1 MPLTIFNLSTV
12 DHLYIGKDTVIAF
25 AEQPVLETYNIEL
38 ASEDKIKEHLAK
50 PRNWVPQR
58 HETLPEIPHDTAFLC
73 SPADVPGPHKVQ
85 LQDKDITPD
94 IRQKFDELCEEYG
107 EAFSKNN
114 EDIGRTKLVKMD
126 IDTGDSPPVSSR
138 PYTLP
143 LKHYE
148 WVQRE
153 IESLECAGV
162 ITKSMSKWASP
173 IVIVPKKSAPG
184 EPLKRRLCVD
194 FRKVNELQQEVITA
208 GKTKGQISIH
218 PLPKIDE
225 MYAKLKGAKVFS
237 TIDLRSGYHHI
248 ALGKSSRA
256 KTAFVIPFGKY
267 EFLMVPFG
275 LAQAPAH
282 FQLLINKVLKGLK
295 FAMTYLDD
303 IIIFSQDELQHLEH
317 LEIVFSCLREAGLKM
332 KSSKC
337 DFFKSEIHYLGH
349 LISLEVI
356 SPLPNKLDSI
366 KHMPVP
372 NSAKEIK
379 QFLGLTGYYRKFVPR
394 FADISRPLT
403 TLTKKDAKFEW
414 TSACQKSFELLKEAL
429 CGEPVLKY
437 ADTSKPY
444 TLYTDASKYGWAG
457 VLTQPHIMTIDG
469 KSTTTDHPVA
479 FVSGLFRGSQLNWAA
494 LTKEAFAIYMSV
506 KKLLFY
512 LTDAQI
518 LLRSDHKLLE
528 KFLLKNTL
536 NSKVNN
542 WAMELEAFNIQFDYI
557 KGSSNILADTLSR
570 LIAIDPDT
578 PTMPEE
584 PGYEFGYAIFEE
596 FLKVQTKTYEVNE
609 VIVGTDTEIFKND
622 PELQNSL
629 QCIENPIAPQRLKK
643 LQQQDPNIQ
652 ILKCKLQNNRL
663 DKEYYSL
670 DENELLMRKV
680 IDSGHEFH
688 AIYLPS
694 VLIFQ
699 VLRTAHDDLGHN
711 GFPRTYAALKRVF
724 FWKGMKEDIRKHCK
738 TCATCQ
744 LHKLENVKFERN
756 IFKPSLQ
763 PMDFICMDLIGEFHP
778 PTSCGHRYALTAVC
792 MLTGFTWCVPL
803 KTKTAEEVVKA
814 YMDHI
819 YCNFGGSIKILT
831 DNGTEFK
838 NKLFKEVINKLGMEF
853 SIHSPPY
860 RPQSNGKI
868 ERFHRFLKTCIG
880 KHINY
885 GLEWDELT
893 PMATACYNFFQNC
906 SARESAFF
914 VMFGRDPINKLN
926 MLLHAARCYFHDDNG
941 LPNLE
946 ALKNIYQVVAQ
957 QLLNSRE

>member
-1 MPLTIFNLSTV
+1 MPQ
-12 DHLYIGKDTVIAF
+12 K
-25 AEQPVLETYNIEL
+25 
-38 ASEDKIKEHLAK
+38 
-50 PRNWVPQR
+50 
-58 HETLPEIPHDTAFLC
+58 HETLPEIPHDAAFLC
-73 SPADVPGPHKVQ
+73 SPADVPGPRKVQ
-85 LQDKDITPD
+85 LQDKDITTD
-94 IRQKFDELCEEYG
+94 IRQKFEELCDEYR

-126 IDTGDSPPVSSR
+126 IDTGNSPPVSSR
-138 PYTLP
+138 LYTLP

-153 IESLECAGV
+153 IESLERAGV

-173 IVIVPKKSAPG
+173 IVLVPKKSAPG

-256 KTAFVIPFGKY
+256 KTAFVMPFGKY

-275 LAQAPAH
+275 LAQAPTY
-282 FQLLINKVLKGLK
+282 FQLFINKVLKGLK
-295 FAMTYLDD
+295 FAMMYLDD

-317 LEIVFSCLREAGLKM
+317 LEIVFSCLWEAGLKM
-332 KSSKC
+332 KCSKC

-349 LISLEVI
+349 LISPEGI

-403 TLTKKDAKFEW
+403 TLMKKDVKFEW
-414 TSACQKSFELLKEAL
+414 TAACQKSFELLKEAL

-444 TLYTDASKYGWAG
+444 TLYTDASKFGWAG
-457 VLTQPHIMTIDG
+457 VLTQPHTTVIDG

-479 FVSGLFRGSQLNWAA
+479 FVSRLFRGSQLNWAA
-494 LTKEAFAIYMSV
+494 LMKEAFAIYMSV
-506 KKLLFY
+506 KKLSFY

-518 LLRSDHKLLE
+518 LLRSDHKPLE
-528 KFLLKNTL
+528 KFLLKNML

-542 WAMELEAFNIQFDYI
+542 WAMKLEAFNIQFDYI
-557 KGSSNILADTLSR
+557 KGSNNILVDTLSH

-578 PTMPEE
+578 PTTPQE
-584 PGYEFGYAIFEE
+584 PGYEFGCTIFEE
-596 FLKVQTKTYEVNE
+596 FPKVQSKTYEVNE
-609 VIVGTDTEIFKND
+609 VIVGTNKEIIKND
-622 PELQNSL
+622 SELQNSL

-643 LQQQDPNIQ
+643 LQQQDTNIET
-652 ILKCKLQNNRL
+652 LKRKLQNNRL

-670 DENELLMRKV
+670 DENELLTRKV
-680 IDSGHEFH
+680 IDGGHEFC

-694 VLIFQ
+694 ILIFQ
-699 VLRTAHDDLGHN
+699 VLQTAHDDLGHN
-711 GFPRTYAALKRVF
+711 GFPRTYAALK
-724 FWKGMKEDIRKHCK
+724 
-738 TCATCQ
+738 
-744 LHKLENVKFERN
+744 
-756 IFKPSLQ
+756 
-763 PMDFICMDLIGEFHP
+763 
-778 PTSCGHRYALTAVC
+778 
-792 MLTGFTWCVPL
+792 
-803 KTKTAEEVVKA
+803 
-814 YMDHI
+814 
-819 YCNFGGSIKILT
+819 
-831 DNGTEFK
+831 
-838 NKLFKEVINKLGMEF
+838 
-853 SIHSPPY
+853 
-860 RPQSNGKI
+860 
-868 ERFHRFLKTCIG
+868 
-880 KHINY
+880 
-885 GLEWDELT
+885 
-893 PMATACYNFFQNC
+893 
-906 SARESAFF
+906 
-914 VMFGRDPINKLN
+914 
-926 MLLHAARCYFHDDNG
+926 
-941 LPNLE
+941 
-946 ALKNIYQVVAQ
+946 
-957 QLLNSRE
+957 

>member
-1 MPLTIFNLSTV
+1 M
-12 DHLYIGKDTVIAF
+12 
-25 AEQPVLETYNIEL
+25 
-38 ASEDKIKEHLAK
+38 
-50 PRNWVPQR
+50 PQR
-58 HETLPEIPHDTAFLC
+58 HETLPEIPHDTAFIC
-73 SPADVPGPHKVQ
+73 SPADVPGPRKVQ
-85 LQDKDITPD
+85 LQDKNITTD
-94 IRQKFDELCEEYG
+94 IRQKFEELCEEYG

-126 IDTGDSPPVSSR
+126 IDTGDSPSVTSR

-143 LKHYE
+143 LKHYK

-173 IVIVPKKSAPG
+173 IVVVPKKSAPG
-184 EPLKRRLCVD
+184 EPPKRRLCVD
-194 FRKVNELQQEVITA
+194 FRKVNRLQQEVITA

-218 PLPKIDE
+218 SLPKIDE
-225 MYAKLKGAKVFS
+225 MYVKLKGAKVFS

-256 KTAFVIPFGKY
+256 KTAFVMPFGKY

-275 LAQAPAH
+275 LAQAPAY
-282 FQLLINKVLKGLK
+282 FQLLMNKVLKGLK

-317 LEIVFSCLREAGLKM
+317 LEIVFSHLWEAGLKM
-332 KSSKC
+332 KHSKC

-349 LISLEVI
+349 LISPEGI

-366 KHMPVP
+366 RHMPVP
-372 NSAKEIK
+372 NSVKDIK

-457 VLTQPHIMTIDG
+457 VLTQPHTMTIDG
-469 KSTTTDHPVA
+469 KSITTDHPVA

-494 LTKEAFAIYMSV
+494 LMKEAFAIYMSV
-506 KKLLFY
+506 KMLSFY

-518 LLRSDHKLLE
+518 LLRSDHKPLE

-557 KGSSNILADTLSR
+557 KGSNNILADTLSR

-596 FLKVQTKTYEVNE
+596 FPKVQTKTYEVNE
-609 VIVGTDTEIFKND
+609 VIVGMDTEIIKND

-629 QCIENPIAPQRLKK
+629 QCIQNPIAPQRLRK
-643 LQQQDPNIQ
+643 LQQQDSDIE

-670 DENELLMRKV
+670 DENELLTRKM
-680 IDSGHEFH
+680 IDGGHEFR

-744 LHKLENVKFERN
+744 LHKLENVKFERK

-778 PTSCGHRYALTAVC
+778 
-792 MLTGFTWCVPL
+792 
-803 KTKTAEEVVKA
+803 
-814 YMDHI
+814 
-819 YCNFGGSIKILT
+819 
-831 DNGTEFK
+831 
-838 NKLFKEVINKLGMEF
+838 
-853 SIHSPPY
+853 
-860 RPQSNGKI
+860 
-868 ERFHRFLKTCIG
+868 
-880 KHINY
+880 
-885 GLEWDELT
+885 
-893 PMATACYNFFQNC
+893 
-906 SARESAFF
+906 
-914 VMFGRDPINKLN
+914 
-926 MLLHAARCYFHDDNG
+926 
-941 LPNLE
+941 
-946 ALKNIYQVVAQ
+946 
-957 QLLNSRE
+957 